1 MKIYEV
7 KGPCPELAVVLSR
20 VAAEAAPGE
29 VVKILSRWRYVV
41 NDVKNSAKYTGLEVV
56 EIREGSQVEIVVRKS
71 AQAPPLLQGRE
82 T

>member
-7 KGPCPELAVVLSR
+7 KGPCPEFAVVLSR

-41 NDVKNSAKYTGLEVV
+41 NDVKNSAKYTGLKVV

-71 AQAPPLLQGRE
+71 

>member
-20 VAAEAAPGE
+20 AAAEAAPGE

-41 NDVKNSAKYTGLEVV
+41 NDVKNSAKYTGLRVV

-71 AQAPPLLQGRE
+71 